1 MTLSFWFL
9 WLAMLFVINTLM
21 VWSSYKRTKRF
32 QAHSDQLNRMVDAL
46 YACTTFDEL
55 REARDEIARV
65 AREERPE

>member
-32 QAHSDQLNRMVDAL
+32 QAHSDKLNRMVDAL

-55 REARDEIARV
+55 QEARDEIARV